1 MTTLAK
7 LLWVE
12 VKLFVRE
19 PIAVV
24 FAFAFP
30 LVVLLVLAGV
40 FGSEPSSDFGG
51 VAGIDYYVPGYLA
64 VVIASVGLIGLP
76 VHLASL
82 RERGVLRRLQASSVS
97 MTSVFAAQTA
107 VHVAMA
113 ALGGAVLVV
122 AAGLVYDVHAP
133 SSVAGVALGFTVG
146 ALSFVALG
154 LLLGSLA
161 PTARAAQAIGLVLF
175 FPMWLLSGAGPPR
188 GVMTEAMRQLSDL
201 LPLTRVVAAIQQPWL
216 GTSSNLSELVALSVL
231 FAAAVALTAWT
242 NTEGSAGLATLRR
255 PPA

>member
-1 MTTLAK
+1 MRTLAK
-7 LLWVE
+7 LTWVE
-12 VKLFVRE
+12 VKLFTRE

-40 FGSEPSSDFGG
+40 FSQPDTALGG
-51 VAGIDYYVPGYLA
+51 FTGIDYYVPGYLA
-64 VVIASVGLIGLP
+64 VVIASIGLIGLP

-82 RERGVLRRLQASSVS
+82 RERGVLRRLRASSVS
-97 MTSVFAAQTA
+97 ITSVFAAQTL

-113 ALGGAVLVV
+113 ALGGAVLLV
-122 AAGLVYDVHAP
+122 AASLVYDVQTP
-133 SSVAGVALGFTVG
+133 SSVAGVVLGFGLG

-154 LLLGSLA
+154 FLLGSLA

-188 GVMTEAMRQLSDL
+188 GVMTQTMRQLSDL
-201 LPLTRVVAAIQQPWL
+201 LPLTRVVTAIQEPWL
-216 GTSSNLSELVALSVL
+216 GTGSTVSELVVLSVL

-242 NTEGSAGLATLRR
+242 NTEGTAGLATLRR
-255 PPA
+255 RPA